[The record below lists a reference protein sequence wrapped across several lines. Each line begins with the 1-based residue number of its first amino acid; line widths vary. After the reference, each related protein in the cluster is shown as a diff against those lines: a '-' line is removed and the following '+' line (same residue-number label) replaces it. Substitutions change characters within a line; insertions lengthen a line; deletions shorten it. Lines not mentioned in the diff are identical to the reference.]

1 HFLKMVSI
9 GTVADMVP
17 LVGENRI
24 IVRHGLAGLAH
35 PRNPGLQALLQG
47 VGIGPD
53 VNYVDIGFKLAP
65 RINAFTRMGGG
76 AEVIDLFGVGDPK
89 RALAIVSE
97 MNSRNVERRNE
108 ENAILNEI
116 ETQYDSSP
124 ESFTKQFIVTAG
136 RDWHCGVIGNVAS
149 RLVQRFHRPALVL
162 SIGQDKVQ
170 GSGRSIP
177 GFHLLK
183 ALESCS
189 DLFANF
195 GGHAQAVGCTLKP
208 EFASQDG
215 VNHLAARLEKYAAA
229 ILTPDDLTP
238 AISIDSVLPVEKLSL
253 DFYQEVDRLGPFGVG
268 NPVPV
273 FSSLAVPV
281 VGGPWV
287 LKEQH
292 LKFQARCNGSTL
304 DAIWWS
310 RGGRAAE
317 IFTGGRLDL
326 AYSISRDVFRGEA
339 KLHLTIRDIRISDQ
353 QGIS

>member
-1 HFLKMVSI
+1 
-9 GTVADMVP
+9 
-17 LVGENRI
+17 
-24 IVRHGLAGLAH
+24 
-35 PRNPGLQALLQG
+35 
-47 VGIGPD
+47 
-53 VNYVDIGFKLAP
+53 
-65 RINAFTRMGGG
+65 
-76 AEVIDLFGVGDPK
+76 
-89 RALAIVSE
+89 
-97 MNSRNVERRNE
+97 
-108 ENAILNEI
+108 
-116 ETQYDSSP
+116 
-124 ESFTKQFIVTAG
+124 

-189 DLFANF
+189 DRFANF
-195 GGHAQAVGCTLKP
+195 GGHAHAVWCTLKP

-281 VGGPWV
+281 VGG
-287 LKEQH
+287 
-292 LKFQARCNGSTL
+292 
-304 DAIWWS
+304 
-310 RGGRAAE
+310 
-317 IFTGGRLDL
+317 
-326 AYSISRDVFRGEA
+326 
-339 KLHLTIRDIRISDQ
+339 
-353 QGIS
+353 